1 MSCGTT
7 LQFYLQSKNIW
18 VTSTL
23 FWSSQ
28 LHACCVDDT
37 LHNFKRDG
45 SYLNQSLSVLEKLLS
60 QLGFFTKTFIAI
72 WLHSWHLYQ
81 YHKHATKAL
90 LQGQI
95 CRIKE
100 TPTSPEML

>member
-7 LQFYLQSKNIW
+7 LQFYLHCKNIW

-60 QLGFFTKTFIAI
+60 QLE
-72 WLHSWHLYQ
+72 SSYNNLYS
-81 YHKHATKAL
+81 YLVTL
-90 LQGQI
+90 LVFVLVPQTCNQG
-95 CRIKE
+95 
-100 TPTSPEML
+100 TSPGADL

>member
-7 LQFYLQSKNIW
+7 LQFYLHCKNIW

-28 LHACCVDDT
+28 LHACCVHDT

-45 SYLNQSLSVLEKLLS
+45 SYLNQSLSVLEKLPS
-60 QLGFFTKTFIAI
+60 QLGSSYKN
-72 WLHSWHLYQ
+72 LYS
-81 YHKHATKAL
+81 YLVTL
-90 LQGQI
+90 LVFVLVSQKCNQG
-95 CRIKE
+95 
-100 TPTSPEML
+100 TSPGADL